1 VLILWGIMKGKCL
14 ILGGGGFIGSHLA
27 DLLLE
32 KGYQV
37 RIFDRSG
44 VDLSNI
50 KHIQE
55 RTELALGD
63 FSKSRDVKKA
73 VKGCNYIFHLI
84 GTTLPEDSNLKPR
97 NDVYS
102 NVISSIRMLELA
114 RTEGVKKVIFSSS
127 GGTVYGIAR
136 TTPIPEDHP
145 TEPVCSYGITKLMVE
160 RYLHLFNYLYGLDYV
175 VLRSANPYGE
185 RQGAG
190 GRQGAIPVFLSR
202 IKAGRP
208 VRVLGD
214 GSVVRDFI
222 YIGDLARA
230 FFQSLISRTKS
241 RVFNIGTGRGT
252 SINELV
258 ELIRRI
264 TGRKFRVEHGPGRKA
279 DVPVN
284 ILDPQLAGKELN
296 WRAEV
301 SLEEGIGRLWRDFRL

>member
-1 VLILWGIMKGKCL
+1 MKGNCL

-32 KGYQV
+32 KGYRV
-37 RIFDRSG
+37 RIFDRSRG
-44 VDLSNI
+44 DLSNI
-50 KHIQE
+50 KHIQK
-55 RTELALGD
+55 RIELALGD
-63 FSKSRDVKKA
+63 FTKSRDVKKA

-84 GTTLPEDSNLKPR
+84 GTTLPEDSNQNPR
-97 NDVYS
+97 DDVYS
-102 NVISSIRMLELA
+102 NVISSIRMLEIA

-160 RYLHLFNYLYGLDYV
+160 RYLHLFNYLYGLDYI
-175 VLRSANPYGE
+175 VLRSSNPYGE
-185 RQGAG
+185 RQGARG
-190 GRQGAIPVFLSR
+190 LQGAIPVFLSR
-202 IKAGRP
+202 IKSGKP
-208 VRVLGD
+208 VKILGD

-222 YIGDLARA
+222 YIEDLTRA
-230 FFQSLISRTKS
+230 FFQALVTRTKS

-252 SINELV
+252 SISELL

-264 TGRKFRVEHGPGRKA
+264 TGRDFRIEKRPGRRA

-284 ILDPQLAGKELN
+284 VLDPQLAGKELK

-301 SLEEGIGRLWRDFRL
+301 SLEEGISRVWKYKMKNAK